1 MNDRDR
7 RTENLPSGLSRATI
21 YNGKLR
27 FSIGYQDA
35 MRAGLFNF
43 EYARLVDGLDLN
55 ARYLTYQLS
64 VKKRPSA
71 VKIGMNKDVRGR
83 GVRVNTSHKGYLASV
98 DDWDNVEWVMTKS
111 DEIRF
116 DLADQRL
123 KIMKKSLVETMKEKR
138 SEVMPLNDVV
148 ADLDALGAEVKKL
161 STALGK
167 LPDRIATLADAVHAT
182 QMNKAQGKR

>member
-1 MNDRDR
+1 MNERDR
-7 RTENLPSGLSRATI
+7 RTENSPSGLSRATI

-111 DEIRF
+111 VGR
-116 DLADQRL
+116 
-123 KIMKKSLVETMKEKR
+123 
-138 SEVMPLNDVV
+138 
-148 ADLDALGAEVKKL
+148 
-161 STALGK
+161 
-167 LPDRIATLADAVHAT
+167 
-182 QMNKAQGKR
+182 